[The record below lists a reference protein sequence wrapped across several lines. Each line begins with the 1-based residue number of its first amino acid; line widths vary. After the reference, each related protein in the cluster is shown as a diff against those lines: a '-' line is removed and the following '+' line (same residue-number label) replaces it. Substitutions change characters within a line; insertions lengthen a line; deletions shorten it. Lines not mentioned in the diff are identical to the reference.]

1 MTTILLTL
9 GRLPKALDLA
19 RGFARIGCR
28 VIVAE
33 PFSRHLAGASNCVAR
48 SYVVPAPNDDQ
59 EGYLA
64 SLLKIVQDE
73 AVDWI
78 IPVSEETIH
87 VAHLRDRLP
96 AKVRLFTM
104 PPDRV
109 LALYDKHR
117 FIDIGHE
124 YGVAVPE
131 THRLGSAEAADMA
144 AARDVIVKPI
154 FSCSGRGLA
163 FLRRGEALP
172 ASDADDPAIVQSF
185 IPGSIFSSCSIAR
198 DGSVIATAI
207 YRGTLMSGTVAVA
220 FARVDD
226 QPAITDW
233 IERFVA
239 ASGWTGFIS
248 FDFIRDTSGTVFA
261 IECNPRTTS
270 GVHFWEPEDVARA
283 VLDTTGR
290 TRVRNRPEA
299 TFQQFY
305 SCLTE
310 TQMALFRG
318 DRFLERV
325 KQLFT
330 TRDVTWDRRDP
341 WPFIGMIVNS
351 WQIIALSI
359 RRRRTFG
366 EVATI
371 DISWRQSRSLTP

>member
-1 MTTILLTL
+1 MTTVLLTL

-33 PFSRHLAGASNCVAR
+33 PFPRHLAGASNCVAR
-48 SYVVPAPNDDQ
+48 NYVVPAPNDDR
-59 EGYLA
+59 EAYLA
-64 SLLKIVQDE
+64 SLLKIIMDE
-73 AVDWI
+73 AVDWV
-78 IPVSEETIH
+78 IPVSEETVH
-87 VAHLRDRLP
+87 AAYLRDRLP
-96 AKVRLFTM
+96 LNVTLFTM

-109 LALYDKHR
+109 LALYDKRR
-117 FIDIGHE
+117 FIEVGQE

-131 THRLGSAEAADMA
+131 TYRLGSTQAADMA
-144 AARDVIVKPI
+144 AARDVVVKPI

-163 FLRRGEALP
+163 ILRRGEALP
-172 ASDADDPAIVQSF
+172 APDPDDPAIVQSF
-185 IPGSIFSSCSIAR
+185 VPGTTFSTCSIAR
-198 DGSVIATAI
+198 DGRVIATAI

-220 FARVDD
+220 FVRVDD
-226 QPAITDW
+226 QSAISSW
-233 IERFVA
+233 IDRFVA

-248 FDFIRDTSGTVFA
+248 FDFIRDNSGTVFA

-270 GVHFWEPEDVARA
+270 GVHFWEPEDVAKA
-283 VLDTTGR
+283 VLDTTGE

-318 DRFLERV
+318 DHFLERL

-341 WPFIGMIVNS
+341 WPFLGMILNS
-351 WQIIALSI
+351 WHIIMLSI
-359 RRRRTFG
+359 RRRSTFG
-366 EVATI
+366 EVATL
-371 DISWRQSRSLTP
+371 DISWRERA